1 MKNHKVYE
9 ADDKMISLIRDN
21 YNVLQSLGCFGINLG
36 FGDKTVNET
45 CCDNGVDTYT
55 FLAVVNYT
63 INAITTPMMPTAC
76 PSPRFCIIFR
86 HAMSITSTTSCRR
99 YVANCRSRSTRKTG
113 WGS

>member
-45 CCDNGVDTYT
+45 CRDVY
-55 FLAVVNYT
+55 A
-63 INAITTPMMPTAC
+63 
-76 PSPRFCIIFR
+76 
-86 HAMSITSTTSCRR
+86 
-99 YVANCRSRSTRKTG
+99 K
-113 WGS
+113 

>member
-63 INAITTPMMPTAC
+63 INGYYNADDADRLP
-76 PSPRFCIIFR
+76 
-86 HAMSITSTTSCRR
+86 H
-99 YVANCRSRSTRKTG
+99 RSRNPQTG
-113 WGS
+113 FAHQLE